1 MTMTRP
7 CRRITLHLSQI
18 FFTDGWTFTGAALI
32 PVVRGRPRAPVRA
45 PDRRGALVA
54 VDDAAARQVVGREL
68 HDHAVL
74 GQDPDVVLPHL
85 AADVGEHPVPVL
97 QFDPEHRVGKWL
109 DDTTLDL
116 DGPVL
121 LCHAYTASSF
131 DRPACAHAG
140 AGRAV
145 VLDSAPE
152 SALDAVVRAIS
163 QRAPG
168 FLRPQQDDGRRERQ
182 RPLYSQ
188 EHPGSN
194 PPPVSATTAPSQGPG
209 VSGASA
215 GGATGSFRYE

>member
-32 PVVRGRPRAPVRA
+32 PVVRGRPRAPVWA
-45 PDRRGALVA
+45 PDRRGALLA
-54 VDDAAARQVVGREL
+54 GDDAAARQGVGGEL

-97 QFDPEHRVGKWL
+97 QFDPEHRVGQWL

-121 LCHAYTASSF
+121 LRHAYTASSF
-131 DRPACAHAG
+131 DPTAGTHAG
-140 AGRAV
+140 AGWAM
-145 VLDSAPE
+145 VLGSALQ

-163 QRAPG
+163 RG
-168 FLRPQQDDGRRERQ
+168 RPASCGHSRSTDGANANGHCTPRR
-182 RPLYSQ
+182 
-188 EHPGSN
+188 
-194 PPPVSATTAPSQGPG
+194 
-209 VSGASA
+209 
-215 GGATGSFRYE
+215 TGSPTRPR

>member
-32 PVVRGRPRAPVRA
+32 PVVRGRGPTPSRTPT
-45 PDRRGALVA
+45 RRGSLVA
-54 VDDAAARQVVGREL
+54 VDDATAGEVVGREL

-74 GQDPDVVLPHL
+74 GQDADVVLPHL

-97 QFDPEHRVGKWL
+97 QFDPEHRVGQRL

-131 DRPACAHAG
+131 DRPA
-140 AGRAV
+140 
-145 VLDSAPE
+145 
-152 SALDAVVRAIS
+152 
-163 QRAPG
+163 
-168 FLRPQQDDGRRERQ
+168 
-182 RPLYSQ
+182 
-188 EHPGSN
+188 
-194 PPPVSATTAPSQGPG
+194 PPPARNGRGVGSGLKPG
-209 VSGASA
+209 
-215 GGATGSFRYE
+215 TRL